1 MIVIYNKYLCKI
13 MYQSYFG
20 KNAFENFQKIL
31 QFVYYSDFPIL
42 GEEIPTI
49 FKCETTLSIN
59 KFEHDLPKLNYEK
72 FNFSICGISS

>member
-1 MIVIYNKYLCKI
+1 

-42 GEEIPTI
+42 GEEIPKKETYI
-49 FKCETTLSIN
+49 YDQMAINNNSLNLKTLFK
-59 KFEHDLPKLNYEK
+59 YEYSQC
-72 FNFSICGISS
+72 FAF